1 MNVNKKYLTAKEAAE
16 YLGLTIQGI
25 WKLAFNKKIRYYK
38 PNGKMIYFAVSD
50 IEDYVTGGEVFE
62 PENKNEP

>member
-16 YLGLTIQGI
+16 YLGLTMQGI

-50 IEDYVTGGEVFE
+50 IDNYVIGSEVFE
-62 PENKNEP
+62 PENKTAR